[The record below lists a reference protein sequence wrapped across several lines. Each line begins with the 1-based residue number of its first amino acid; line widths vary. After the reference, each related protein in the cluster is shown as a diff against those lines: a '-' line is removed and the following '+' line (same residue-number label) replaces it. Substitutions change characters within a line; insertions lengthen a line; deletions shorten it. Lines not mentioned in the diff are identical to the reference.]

1 MQILYC
7 YGIYQP
13 LLDVM
18 ERDIPNFT
26 SKQGL
31 PSVEELD
38 EFTMDRRHKLIMIDD
53 LMHKVVQNK
62 EMEHT
67 TDA

>member
-1 MQILYC
+1 MYSKDPPTQILYF

-13 LLDVM
+13 LFDDM

-31 PSVEELD
+31 PSSEELD
-38 EFTMDRRHKLIMIDD
+38 EFTMDRRHKLIVIDD
-53 LMHKVVQNK
+53 LMHRVV
-62 EMEHT
+62 
-67 TDA
+67 